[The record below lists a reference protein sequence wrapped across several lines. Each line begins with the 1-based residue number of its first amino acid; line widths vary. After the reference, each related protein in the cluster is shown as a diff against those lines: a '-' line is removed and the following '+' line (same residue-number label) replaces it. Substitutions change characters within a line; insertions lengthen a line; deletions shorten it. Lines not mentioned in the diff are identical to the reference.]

1 MRESPLETLEYAAAS
16 VLLRAPRVAV
26 VVPQHDRWPELVAL
40 VLARNASIW
49 GGADFALV
57 PHRAGEVAPHWLQLM
72 SGFDPDHV
80 VTATMPLP
88 DLMPYYPGESV
99 LVDKE
104 PISPERARELG
115 IDTETP
121 LSGSDE
127 RARLTVAAACTPF
140 RRTRDH
146 GADNPRTRYEKHRL
160 PGKGEHDL
168 VVISDPAPISTLL
181 DFRSEGTRLAAA
193 WLASLLSPIDEVDA
207 SSEEDLPER
216 LGVQG
221 HVDRVRA
228 AVESPGP
235 LSWAKAPLWQPSLQ
249 GLTSLLA
256 WQIADTFWIVIG
268 DTLDD
273 FALGHTLS
281 RATHGAVWLP
291 NSWLEPE
298 SPFAS
303 AARDVLAHVRSA
315 GLQTELQVVSAS
327 VDVAAACERLERAYG
342 IYLEP
347 RESWLEPKNLAD
359 LGPSITG
366 TVLALERDYDRDL
379 LLPVTRDSQGDR
391 TLVDRLPALVPETP
405 VVAENPSL
413 DWIVDVALL
422 GDSVPRGRG
431 LPPDCLQGGS
441 NRWRERIRS
450 GRDGLAIMSSS
461 LGFVPSGATLR
472 QRIARPTPTFPS
484 PRTWL
489 AELAAEAGL
498 SVSTSEPGHVAEIA
512 SRLWLGRS
520 EMAADLS
527 AYRPLFAEFLS
538 DVTRTSDRYP
548 DHDGVV
554 LRREGYLTWKAIAR
568 VLGPGMDAG
577 SARTLIDR
585 LVEQTTLTR
594 GFIVACPKCGQ
605 GQFQV
610 PDHQDFSAS
619 CARCRA
625 RIPLLART
633 WRAPVEEP
641 NWYYDL
647 HPVVR
652 RLMKDH
658 GDVPL
663 LAEHHLGK
671 AIRHGVG
678 TPEFE
683 IRQDGMTAEIDLL
696 YLSPGRVLIGET
708 KKAPTIPRN
717 ELTKKVK
724 ALVLAA
730 EYVQADEIVL
740 AAGELGDWE
749 PRVVSRCVAE
759 ICATSWSTG
768 KPPSLRLISGLRSGS
783 RAERVVIS
791 EPPA

>member
-1 MRESPLETLEYAAAS
+1 MPQSPQETLEYAAAS
-16 VLLRAPRVAV
+16 VLLRAPRIAV
-26 VVPQHDRWPELVAL
+26 VIPHHERWPELAAL
-40 VLARNASIW
+40 ILARNACVW
-49 GGADFALV
+49 GGAGFALV
-57 PHRAGEVAPHWLQLM
+57 PHRAGAVAPYWLRLM

-80 VTATMPLP
+80 VAATMPLP
-88 DLMPYYPGESV
+88 DRMPYYPEQPV
-99 LVDKE
+99 LVDNE
-104 PISPERARELG
+104 PISPDRARELG
-115 IDTETP
+115 IDAETP
-121 LSGSDE
+121 LSGLDD

-140 RRTRDH
+140 RRTRNH
-146 GADNPRTRYEKHRL
+146 GSGNPRTRYEMHRL
-160 PGKGEHDL
+160 PSGKGENDL
-168 VVISDPAPISTLL
+168 VVIGDPRPISGLL
-181 DFRSEGTRLAAA
+181 DLESAATRLAAV
-193 WLASLLSPIDEVDA
+193 WLASLTSPF
-207 SSEEDLPER
+207 EDLGVSSRGVASER
-216 LGVQG
+216 LGVGG
-221 HVDRVRA
+221 HADRVRA
-228 AVESPGP
+228 AAESPGP
-235 LSWAKAPLWQPSLQ
+235 LSWEKAPLWKPSLQ
-249 GLTSLLA
+249 GLTSLLT
-256 WQIADTFWIVIG
+256 WPIRDTYWIVVG

-281 RATHGAVWLP
+281 RATRGAVWLP
-291 NSWLEPE
+291 DSWLEPG

-303 AARDVLAHVRSA
+303 AARDVLARVRSA
-315 GLQTELQVVSAS
+315 GLQADLQVVSAS
-327 VDVAAACERLERAYG
+327 VDPATARERLERAYG

-347 RESWLEPKNLAD
+347 RESWLEPKNLDD
-359 LGPSITG
+359 LEPSVTG

-405 VVAENPSL
+405 VVAEKPSL

-441 NRWRERIRS
+441 NGWRERVRS

-461 LGFVPSGATLR
+461 FGFVPSGATLR
-472 QRIARPTPTFPS
+472 QRIARPTLTFPS

-498 SVSTSEPGHVAEIA
+498 SVTTSESGHVAEIA
-512 SRLWLGRS
+512 SQLWLGRR
-520 EMAADLS
+520 EMATDLS

-554 LRREGYLTWKAIAR
+554 LRKEGYLTWKAIAR
-568 VLGPGMDAG
+568 VLGPGLDAG
-577 SARTLIDR
+577 SARTLVDR
-585 LVEQTTLTR
+585 LVEQKTLTR
-594 GFIVACPKCGQ
+594 GFIVDCPECGQ

-610 PDHQDFSAS
+610 PDNHDFSAS

-652 RLMKDH
+652 RLLADH

-671 AIRHGVG
+671 SIRHGVG

-696 YLSPGRVLIGET
+696 YVSPGRVLIGEA
-708 KKAPTIPRN
+708 KKAPTIPRK

-730 EYVQADEIVL
+730 KHVQADEIVL

-749 PRVVSRCVAE
+749 QRVVSRCVAE
-759 ICATSWSTG
+759 IGGASWSTG
-768 KPPSLRLISGLRSGS
+768 TPPSLRLISGLRSGS
-783 RAERVVIS
+783 PEERSVT
-791 EPPA
+791 